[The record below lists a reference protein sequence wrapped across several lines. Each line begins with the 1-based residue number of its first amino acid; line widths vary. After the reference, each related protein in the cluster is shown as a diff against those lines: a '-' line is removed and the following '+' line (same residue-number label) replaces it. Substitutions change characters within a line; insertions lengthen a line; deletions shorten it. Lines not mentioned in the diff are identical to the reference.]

1 MKTNFDQ
8 AINDLTDICKQ
19 IINFAEKEN
28 PFSVKKEKKKGS
40 KNQPQKALS
49 NYLAD
54 YLLSEEENNKE
65 DVLVTYKKIRVP
77 LLKGWKN
84 DEWLKLTP
92 VSIYSGAIEPD
103 DSRRIMLSTIYTLA
117 CQYRDQTKVVL
128 KDLPVQ
134 AYDNHEELL
143 FPAKFQLYM
152 YRAFLYCLN
161 ENTYPDD
168 IANLTAIV
176 NELEKELKIEPVNTS
191 KALGTVNGS
200 GSTASQQRF
209 DPSMMSGFFDLAK
222 DIMTKMNINIPEGT
236 QMPSNPNQVMEAAS
250 SVFTSPDTKDF
261 IAEIGQSMK
270 DSQNFGD
277 ALQKVMGKIQDP
289 NTIERFKQMA
299 TNLIPTETMTTS
311 DQSSGQNNATN

>member
-28 PFSVKKEKKKGS
+28 PFSVKKEKKKEKKS
-40 KNQPQKALS
+40 QPHKALS
-49 NYLAD
+49 NYMAD
-54 YLLSEEENNKE
+54 YLLSEEDANKE
-65 DVLVTYKKIRVP
+65 DVVATYKKIRVP

-84 DEWLKLTP
+84 DEWLKLTS

-103 DSRRIMLSTIYTLA
+103 DSRRIMLSTIYTMA
-117 CQYRDQTKVVL
+117 CHHRDQTKAAL

-134 AYDNHEELL
+134 AYDNHDELL

-152 YRAFLYCLN
+152 YRLFLYCLDKD
-161 ENTYPDD
+161 TYPDD
-168 IANLTAIV
+168 ITNLTAIV
-176 NELEKELKIEPVNTS
+176 NELEKELKMETTSGS
-191 KALGTVNGS
+191 KAVTTGNGT
-200 GSTASQQRF
+200 SQQRF

-250 SVFTSPDTKDF
+250 SVFTSAETKDF
-261 IAEIGQSMK
+261 IADIGQSMK

-289 NTIERFKQMA
+289 NTVERFKQMA
-299 TNLIPTETMTTS
+299 SNLIPSESMTTGSS
-311 DQSSGQNNATN
+311 DQNSGNNTNPN